1 MNPLS
6 LQGLTPRL
14 GTSLQLA
21 FVYPDWLKERM
32 SEACNVSFANHD
44 VGVFVNLSVDRI
56 VRNCPKAIRFLK
68 LEAVLYPTTLFEHA
82 CLLVGELTK
91 DEPVIPQCVSWTGS
105 HALYDPTWLRRS
117 GDRSQYLVVR
127 LQAELHEEALGRVKW
142 YQNLGEDSPPWIVK
156 EAALQRSDCQGQDAE
171 TLRWSI
177 SAWVN
182 IAFVMFKRILW
193 VELVARLFFGLGEVF
208 HWQLANLTI
217 EAQVYH
223 CEMFCCL
230 PGNEKML
237 GLKWSPEQARWFVKK
252 GWFKPGN
259 TMFPTKISKIS
270 PANWWDKIP
279 YRDDQ
284 LNFQAHSNCGCT
296 SLQTKKKPPNVGF
309 ATQRWRCS
317 SPRKVAV
324 TKTCLEDMKTW
335 MSERLRAS
343 IDIEKHKNWTTSQGA
358 YL

>member
-127 LQAELHEEALGRVKW
+127 LQAELHEEALGRVK
-142 YQNLGEDSPPWIVK
+142 
-156 EAALQRSDCQGQDAE
+156 
-171 TLRWSI
+171 
-177 SAWVN
+177 
-182 IAFVMFKRILW
+182 
-193 VELVARLFFGLGEVF
+193 
-208 HWQLANLTI
+208 
-217 EAQVYH
+217 
-223 CEMFCCL
+223 
-230 PGNEKML
+230 
-237 GLKWSPEQARWFVKK
+237 
-252 GWFKPGN
+252 
-259 TMFPTKISKIS
+259 
-270 PANWWDKIP
+270 
-279 YRDDQ
+279 
-284 LNFQAHSNCGCT
+284 
-296 SLQTKKKPPNVGF
+296 
-309 ATQRWRCS
+309 
-317 SPRKVAV
+317 
-324 TKTCLEDMKTW
+324 
-335 MSERLRAS
+335 
-343 IDIEKHKNWTTSQGA
+343 
-358 YL
+358 